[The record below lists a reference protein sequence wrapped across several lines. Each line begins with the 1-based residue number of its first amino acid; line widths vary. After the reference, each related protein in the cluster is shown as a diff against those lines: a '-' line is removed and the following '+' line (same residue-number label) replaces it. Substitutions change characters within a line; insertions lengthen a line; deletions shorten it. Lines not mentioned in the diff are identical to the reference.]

1 MAKKTENFFDVPRSM
16 AYDWDGERGGYNF
29 IVEEE
34 NLNQLIYLYSNI
46 DQINGGQKNKKK

>member
-1 MAKKTENFFDVPRSM
+1 M
-16 AYDWDGERGGYNF
+16 AYDWDGERGGDNF

>member
-46 DQINGGQKNKKK
+46 DQINGGQKNNKK